1 MLGSA
6 VCPHPYTII
15 VKEFQKVIGEEARK
29 QILDKEGRL
38 SDYAIVCV
46 GGGSNAIDLFR
57 AFLNDKEVKLVGV
70 EAAGYGIDTDMHAA
84 TITKGE
90 VDVIHGMRT
99 LVLKDSK
106 GEIKDGATIGKILVK

>member
-1 MLGSA
+1 
-6 VCPHPYTII
+6 
-15 VKEFQKVIGEEARK
+15 
-29 QILDKEGRL
+29 
-38 SDYAIVCV
+38 
-46 GGGSNAIDLFR
+46 
-57 AFLNDKEVKLVGV
+57 
-70 EAAGYGIDTDMHAA
+70 MHAA